1 MVIINL
7 TPHPL
12 NLVDAKGELRHF
24 PKPEAEVVLPR
35 VAQTTVEAGTL
46 DGITEFISSFGEPE
60 NIPFNDGNNVYVVS
74 RLVIS
79 ACAEHG
85 QDHSHLR
92 SPGRLLRDDEGKIV
106 GAEGLA
112 R

>member
-1 MVIINL
+1 MGIINL

-12 NLVDAKGELRHF
+12 NIVDSQGELRSF
-24 PKPEAEVVLPR
+24 PKPDAEVVLPR
-35 VAQTTVEAGTL
+35 VAQTTVEAGQV
-46 DGITEFISSFGEPE
+46 DGITEYISSYGEPQ
-60 NIPFNDGNNVYVVS
+60 NIPFNDGNVYVVS

-79 ACAEHG
+79 ACIEHEV
-85 QDHSHLR
+85 DHSHLR
-92 SPGRLLRDDEGKIV
+92 SPGRLLRDEDGKII

>member
-1 MVIINL
+1 MGIINL

-12 NLVDAKGELRHF
+12 NIVDSQGELRSF
-24 PKPEAEVVLPR
+24 PKPEADVLLPR
-35 VAQTTVEAGTL
+35 VAQTTVTAGEI
-46 DGITEFISSFGEPE
+46 DGIVDYISSYGEPQ
-60 NIPFNDGNNVYVVS
+60 NVPFNDGNVYVVS

-92 SPGRLLRDDEGKIV
+92 SPGRLLRDEDGKII

>member
-1 MVIINL
+1 MVAIINL

-12 NLVDAKGELRHF
+12 NIVDAEGELRSF
-24 PKPEAEVVLPR
+24 PKPDADVLLPR
-35 VAQTTVEAGTL
+35 VAQTTVEAGTIN
-46 DGITEFISSFGEPE
+46 GITEFISSYGEPDHV
-60 NIPFNDGNNVYVVS
+60 PYNDGNIYVVS

-85 QDHSHLR
+85 VDHSHLR
-92 SPGRLLRDDEGKIV
+92 SPGRLLRDEEGKII